1 MEFNQ
6 EYLKK
11 FLIEG
16 TLTKDNQLRYYQGEV
31 VKDKYRLIGK
41 DIEKTF
47 SAYVVSQP
55 IRF

>member
-11 FLIEG
+11 SLIEV
-16 TLTKDNQLRYYQGEV
+16 TLTKDNLIRYYQGEE
-31 VKDKYRLIGK
+31 VKDKYRLIEK

-55 IRF
+55 I